1 MEIMENQEELKA
13 AAEMDTLLDVVS
25 ALCGKIAGDRA
36 FSNEFIPYVL
46 FSSAVNMLREDGYP
60 VKFSKELLFQKLVA
74 ICGTEP
80 DEADAE
86 DEDADM
92 ASLEVFSP
100 YLEAWKKDISKAT
113 QELCRVLLMDDTFEC
128 SEDLAAAL
136 ATNAMD
142 TLLDFGY
149 DQVLPAYIAERT
161 APNMGWIKE
170 KQRKEEMKCKG

>member
-13 AAEMDTLLDVVS
+13 SAEMDTLLDVFS
-25 ALCGKIAGDRA
+25 ALCGRIAGERA
-36 FSNEFIPYVL
+36 FNNELIPYVL

-60 VKFSKELLFQKLVA
+60 VKFSKELLLQKLVA

-80 DEADAE
+80 DEENA
-86 DEDADM
+86 EDADM
-92 ASLEVFSP
+92 ASLEAFLP

-128 SEDLAAAL
+128 SEALASAL

-149 DQVLPAYIAERT
+149 DQALPAYIAERT
-161 APNMGWIKE
+161 APNVRWIKE
-170 KQRKEEMKCKG
+170 KQGRRK